1 MPNWGSDTGA
11 YSGDVTTM
19 EEGTDG
25 PEVCWDYEGW
35 LNGGDRIG
43 VQYFDIASPRTPGS
57 L

>member
-25 PEVCWDYEGW
+25 PEVCWDCEGW

-43 VQYFDIASPRTPGS
+43 VQYFDITSPRTPGS